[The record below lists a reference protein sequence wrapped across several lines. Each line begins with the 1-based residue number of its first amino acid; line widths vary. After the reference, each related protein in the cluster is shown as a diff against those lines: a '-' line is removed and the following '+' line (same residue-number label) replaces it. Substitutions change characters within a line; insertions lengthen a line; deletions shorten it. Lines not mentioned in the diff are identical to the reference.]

1 MFKDFDKK
9 YAASTLDDIVFHSE
23 AAKVTVEDCVSGI
36 IGFPA
41 SGVNGILL
49 WGTNGTGKTA
59 LARILPDLI
68 EVART
73 GDVCVPYDVSLY
85 HIAQGGDDGAKV
97 IEDIKTQASLNPFGM
112 FRYIVMDEVDNLKT
126 ASMQSLKVA
135 MNVNPKHCLFILT
148 TNHLPLIDKGVVDR
162 CVRVQFNAADET
174 MWLPLFRKILDDY
187 DVVGVTDAQALA
199 IIKPCGGSGRKILP
213 AVRQLIVAH
222 YRKHGKP
229 LKLAA

>member
-1 MFKDFDKK
+1 MFKDFDEK
-9 YAASTLDDIVFHSE
+9 YAASTLDDIVFHSD
-23 AAKVTVEDCVSGI
+23 AAKATVEDCVSGI

-59 LARILPDLI
+59 LAKILPDLI

-73 GDVCVPYDVSLY
+73 GKVTSDVSLY
-85 HIAQGGDDGAKV
+85 RISQGGDNGAKV
-97 IEDIKTQASLNPFGM
+97 IEDIKTQAELMPLGM
-112 FRYIVMDEVDNLKT
+112 FRYIVMDEVDNLKA
-126 ASMQSLKVA
+126 ASMLSLKVA
-135 MNVNPKHCLFILT
+135 MNVNPKQCLFILT

>member
-1 MFKDFDKK
+1 MFKDFDEK
-9 YAASTLDDIVFHSE
+9 YAASTLDDIIFHSE

-59 LARILPDLI
+59 LAKILPDLI

-73 GDVCVPYDVSLY
+73 CSVTSDVSLY
-85 HIAQGGDDGAKV
+85 RISQGGDNGAKV
-97 IEDIKTQASLNPFGM
+97 IEDIKTQAELMPLGM
-112 FRYIVMDEVDNLKT
+112 FRYIVMDEVDNLKA
-126 ASMQSLKVA
+126 ASMLSLKVA
-135 MNVNPKHCLFILT
+135 MNVNPKYCLFILT
-148 TNHLPLIDKGVVDR
+148 TNRLPLIDKGVVDR

-187 DVVGVTDAQALA
+187 DVVGVTDAQAVA
-199 IIKPCGGSGRKILP
+199 IIKPCDGSGRKILA